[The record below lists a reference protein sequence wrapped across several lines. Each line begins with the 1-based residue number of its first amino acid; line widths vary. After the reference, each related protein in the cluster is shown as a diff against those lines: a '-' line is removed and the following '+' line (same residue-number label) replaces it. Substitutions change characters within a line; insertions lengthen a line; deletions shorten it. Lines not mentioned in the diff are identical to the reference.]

1 MLHISRDAYTL
12 LTQTESVN
20 HNLVML
26 MKTCSIYITNF
37 IRCNKCIRFK
47 DDISSLRADLS
58 PVKFRQQLV
67 NHYFSLS
74 LSSASVYNWKY
85 ARAT

>member
-1 MLHISRDAYTL
+1 
-12 LTQTESVN
+12 
-20 HNLVML
+20 ML
-26 MKTCSIYITNF
+26 MKHSSINIANV
-37 IRCNKCIRFK
+37 IRCNKCICLI
-47 DDISSLRADLS
+47 DNISSLRTNLS

-74 LSSASVYNWKY
+74 LSSPSVYNWKY